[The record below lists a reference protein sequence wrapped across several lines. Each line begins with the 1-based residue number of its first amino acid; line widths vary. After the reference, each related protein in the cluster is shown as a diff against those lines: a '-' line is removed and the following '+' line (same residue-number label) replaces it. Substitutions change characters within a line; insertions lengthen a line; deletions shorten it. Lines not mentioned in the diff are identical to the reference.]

1 MTARDASSRGSRSGR
16 KRPSRS
22 PKARPPRGAETP
34 ASGTRP
40 GASTA
45 PGRIRVGV
53 VFGGRSGEH
62 EVSLASA
69 ASILAAIDPARYEVV
84 PMGIT
89 KDGHWLVGGDP
100 LRALARAAGVTL
112 ALPDAAAARP
122 GARSVPDRALAR
134 VATAGGLPAGAAA
147 RLDVVFPVVHGPYG
161 EDGTLQGLLELADVP
176 YVGAGVCASAVGMD
190 KATMKAV
197 FRAHELPTV
206 PYLVIRTHEWRGE
219 ADAWRRRIAA
229 ELGYP
234 CFVKPANLGSSV
246 GISKVSTPGALDAG
260 VGAAFTHD
268 RKILVERGVTGREI
282 EVSVLGN
289 DDPQASVPGE
299 ILPGRD
305 WYDYEAKYTDGIA
318 KLLIPAPLS
327 PGLATEFR
335 RLAVSAFRAI
345 DAAGLARVDFF
356 LDTDDRIWV
365 NEINTIPGFTRYSA
379 YPRLW
384 EASGLAYPALVDRL
398 IALALERHAG
408 KARLASPEPG
418 GGA

>member
-1 MTARDASSRGSRSGR
+1 VTRTPEPIREPQPR
-16 KRPSRS
+16 KL
-22 PKARPPRGAETP
+22 
-34 ASGTRP
+34 
-40 GASTA
+40 
-45 PGRIRVGV
+45 RVGV
-53 VFGGRSGEH
+53 IFGGRSGEH

-69 ASILAAIDPARYEVV
+69 ASVLSAIDPARYDVL

-89 KDGHWLVGGDP
+89 RDGEWLVGGDP
-100 LRALARAAGVTL
+100 LRALAEAAGVPL
-112 ALPDAAAARP
+112 ALPP
-122 GARSVPDRALAR
+122 GVPSTDVGTGQALAR
-134 VATAGGLPAGAAA
+134 VATGGGLPAGTAAS
-147 RLDVVFPVVHGPYG
+147 LDVMFPLVHGPYG

-176 YVGAGVCASAVGMD
+176 YVGAGVLASAVGMD

-197 FRAHELPTV
+197 FRAHDLPVV
-206 PYLVIRTHEWRGE
+206 PHLVLRDHEWRGGPRT
-219 ADAWRRRIAA
+219 WRRRITD

-246 GISKVSTPGALDAG
+246 GISKVTAERALEAA
-260 VGAAFTHD
+260 VETAFTHD
-268 RKILVERGVTGREI
+268 RKILVERGVVGREI

-289 DDPQASVPGE
+289 DEPEASVPGE
-299 ILPGRD
+299 VLPGRE

-327 PGLATEFR
+327 PGLTSEFR
-335 RLAVSAFRAI
+335 RLAVAAFRAI

-365 NEINTIPGFTRYSA
+365 NEINTIPGFTRFSA

-384 EASGLAYPALVDRL
+384 EASGLPYPALVDRL
-398 IALALERHAG
+398 IALALERHARKRRMAPPTPLG
-408 KARLASPEPG
+408 AEPG

>member
-1 MTARDASSRGSRSGR
+1 V
-16 KRPSRS
+16 
-22 PKARPPRGAETP
+22 
-34 ASGTRP
+34 
-40 GASTA
+40 
-45 PGRIRVGV
+45 I
-53 VFGGRSGEH
+53 FGGRSGEH

-69 ASILAAIDPARYEVV
+69 ASVLSAIDPARYDVI

-89 KDGHWLVGGDP
+89 RDGHWLVGGDP
-100 LRALARAAGVTL
+100 LRALAEAAGVPL
-112 ALPDAAAARP
+112 ALPP
-122 GARSVPDRALAR
+122 GVVPDAGSSQALAR

-147 RLDVVFPVVHGPYG
+147 SLDVVFPVVHGPYG

-176 YVGAGVCASAVGMD
+176 YVGPGVLASAVGMD

-197 FRAHELPTV
+197 FRAHGLPVV
-206 PYLVIRTHEWRGE
+206 PYLVLHDHEWR
-219 ADAWRRRIAA
+219 ADPVAWRRRVTD

-246 GISKVSTPGALDAG
+246 GISKVAAGRTLDA
-260 VGAAFTHD
+260 AMETALTHD
-268 RKILVERGVTGREI
+268 RKILVERGVAAREV

-289 DDPQASVPGE
+289 DEPEASVPGE
-299 ILPGRD
+299 VLPGRE

-327 PGLATEFR
+327 PALTAEFR
-335 RLAVSAFRAI
+335 RLAVAAFRAI

-365 NEINTIPGFTRYSA
+365 NEINTIPGFTRFSA

-384 EASGLAYPALVDRL
+384 EASGLSYRALVDRL
-398 IALALERHAG
+398 IALALERHAR
-408 KARLASPEPG
+408 KRRA
-418 GGA
+418 